1 LFNFLD
7 IAASA
12 LGRDFLVSN
21 QYGRQLMDTYL
32 KVLSDAPN
40 GKAAKLKK
48 YNVLQYINY
57 YYQIYLYIHTIS
69 VHCQK
74 IYNLFARALETGRKV
89 MLTFL
94 ACFAASAN

>member
-1 LFNFLD
+1 LKD

-48 YNVLQYINY
+48 YE
-57 YYQIYLYIHTIS
+57 
-69 VHCQK
+69 K
-74 IYNLFARALETGRKV
+74 
-89 MLTFL
+89 
-94 ACFAASAN
+94 